1 MNARICLLILCS
13 IWVAGCSN
21 QDSSQRA
28 VTGGPVSRTA
38 PPGVEASRP
47 GEAKEGMPPESFR
60 ERLLEIARTYLGV
73 KETSRLISRL
83 RYRQF
88 GIFVTTSYVSLQ
100 AYKEIKEDG
109 HPVLIISSGDI
120 ARLLVD
126 NGYGT
131 TEDVQQWLVARFPKA
146 KS

>member
-1 MNARICLLILCS
+1 M
-13 IWVAGCSN
+13 
-21 QDSSQRA
+21 
-28 VTGGPVSRTA
+28 TGFCQGLFA
-38 PPGVEASRP
+38 L
-47 GEAKEGMPPESFR
+47 EAKCYELHSGV
-60 ERLLEIARTYLGV
+60 GV

-126 NGYGT
+126 KGYGT
-131 TEDVQQWLVARFPKA
+131 PEDVQQWLAARFPKA
-146 KS
+146 GS